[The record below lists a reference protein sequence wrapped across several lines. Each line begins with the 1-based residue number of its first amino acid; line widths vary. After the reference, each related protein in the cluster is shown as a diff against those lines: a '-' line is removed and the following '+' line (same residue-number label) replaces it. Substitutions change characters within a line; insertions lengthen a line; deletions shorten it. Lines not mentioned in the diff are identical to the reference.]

1 MAKEDF
7 VRFYQE
13 YLPKNPDLKRKID
26 GITNE
31 QEFAKA
37 VLDAGPKAGF
47 KFSQSE
53 VEDVMK
59 ASESRVTTSELSD
72 DQLDAVAGGAGTLS
86 LGGVQTV
93 QISSIESR
101 TNIIDRSKL
110 DPGNLVGSTVMC
122 CW

>member
-1 MAKEDF
+1 MAKQDF

-53 VEDVMK
+53 VEEVMK
-59 ASESRVTTSELSD
+59 ASETGVTTAELSD
-72 DQLDAVAGGAGTLS
+72 DQLDAVAGGAGIALATP
-86 LGGVQTV
+86 TV

-101 TNIIDRSKL
+101 TNIIDRAL
-110 DPGNLVGSTVMC
+110 IDPGKVASTIMC